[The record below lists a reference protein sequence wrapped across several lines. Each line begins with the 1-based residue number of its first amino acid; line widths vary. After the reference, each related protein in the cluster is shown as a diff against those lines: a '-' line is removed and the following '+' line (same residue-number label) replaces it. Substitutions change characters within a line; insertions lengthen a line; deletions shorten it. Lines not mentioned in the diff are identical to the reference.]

1 MGIVSWTGTVGLIGV
16 LLLLVVV
23 IGENEGAIG
32 LGGEVGSDS
41 NLFMPIFMP
50 VLRTS
55 SGESVKDL

>member
-32 LGGEVGSDS
+32 LGGEVGSYS
-41 NLFMPIFMP
+41 TLFMPIFMP
-50 VLRTS
+50 
-55 SGESVKDL
+55 EF